1 MLWLLYQISQEC
13 LVRNPIHQ
21 FALVSYLYCYVGYF
35 SLDARSLLMKTF
47 TAKYK
52 DEGDT
57 KYIDIEARC
66 KTNAKRKFK
75 EWNASKGNIYTLIRI
90 K

>member
-1 MLWLLYQISQEC
+1 
-13 LVRNPIHQ
+13 
-21 FALVSYLYCYVGYF
+21 
-35 SLDARSLLMKTF
+35 MKTF